1 MLAELTQAVSRIEQN
16 QLEIGQSVRSQA
28 EGIRVLSEQQARLI
42 ELLTPEQKPKKGGPG
57 LDELLAAMI
66 VRLDQQN
73 YLLKDVS
80 DTVSRAVTTLPLSI
94 VKAMADA
101 FPPADGPAA
110 ATPRNGHRGGTA

>member
-1 MLAELTQAVSRIEQN
+1 MLAELTQAVSRVEQN
-16 QLEIGQSVRSQA
+16 QLGIGLSVRSLI
-28 EGIRVLSEQQARLI
+28 EDIRVLSAQQAALI
-42 ELLTPEQKPKKGGPG
+42 ERLTPEQKPKKGGPG
-57 LDELLAAMI
+57 LDELLADMI

-101 FPPADGPAA
+101 FPPADEPVA
-110 ATPRNGHRGGTA
+110 ATPRNGHGGGTA

>member
-16 QLEIGQSVRSQA
+16 QLEIGQGFRNLA
-28 EGIRVLSEQQARLI
+28 EGIRVLSAQQATLV

-57 LDELLAAMI
+57 LDELLAEMI

-80 DTVSRAVTTLPLSI
+80 DTVSKAVTELPLSV
-94 VKAMADA
+94 VKAIADA
-101 FPPADGPAA
+101 FTPLDKPAG
-110 ATPRNGHRGGTA
+110 ATPRNGHEGGTA